1 MDVRFSDQ
9 RWDAFGGSASE
20 SSAYKFGTQSVAISA
35 RKPQLS
41 AAQTLLA
48 ALARRDFAA
57 VEATLDPAVRFRALT
72 PSRLYEAA
80 GPAETASF
88 PRRWFGDAD
97 SFELL
102 AAGVSD
108 VAGRQYLSYRFRL
121 HDEDGWQVIEQ
132 HAYVNVNPRT
142 GTITTLDLL
151 CSGFR
156 TEDTPPDA
164 PDAPEAAD
172 APSASPAADAT
183 LDARGEGCA
192 TLTPLIRARMRELQ
206 SGQVLEVR
214 SDDPAAR
221 EGIPAWSRLT
231 GNALAAADTDGDVL
245 RFYLRKK

>member
-1 MDVRFSDQ
+1 MRFSEQ
-9 RWDAFGGSASE
+9 RWDAFGGSPSE
-20 SSAYKFGTQSVAISA
+20 SSAYKYGTRGVAISA

-41 AAQTLLA
+41 AGETLLA

-72 PSRLYEAA
+72 PSRLIEATGA
-80 GPAETASF
+80 AETAAY

-102 AAGVSD
+102 AAEVSD
-108 VAGRQYLSYRFRL
+108 VAGRQRLSYRFRL

-132 HAYVNVNPRT
+132 HAYASVDPGT
-142 GTITTLDLL
+142 GTITMLDLL

-156 TEDTPPDA
+156 PEDVPLDVPHV
-164 PDAPEAAD
+164 AAD
-172 APSASPAADAT
+172 VPSGSPAADAT
-183 LDARGEGCA
+183 LDALGEGCA
-192 TLTPLIRARMRELQ
+192 TLTPLIRARMRELE

-221 EGIPAWSRLT
+221 EGVPAWSRMT
-231 GNALAAADTDGDVL
+231 GNVLTAADTDGGVL